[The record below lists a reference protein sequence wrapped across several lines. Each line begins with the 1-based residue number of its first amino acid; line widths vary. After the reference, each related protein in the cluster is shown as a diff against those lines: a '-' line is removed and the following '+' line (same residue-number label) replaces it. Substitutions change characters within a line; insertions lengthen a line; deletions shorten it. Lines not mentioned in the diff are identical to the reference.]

1 MNPVFRLK
9 MRSGPNAG
17 EIYPLEKEEIWIGRE
32 PRNDVVIPDPEV
44 SRRHARLVLRGGSY
58 AIEDLGST
66 NGTLVN
72 GDLIAGLRILRHG
85 DVIELGEHTSLVF
98 EVTEPALDETVAVFR
113 PEAEPVMEPV
123 LREEA
128 QPISAE
134 SVLTAEEMPGAVF
147 PEENAESQVE
157 APRGKRRIP
166 VWVWALII
174 LVAVLGLCG
183 LVALFII
190 DALNLYCV
198 VLPGVTNWFFPG
210 ACP

>member
-113 PEAEPVMEPV
+113 PEAEPV

-134 SVLTAEEMPGAVF
+134 SVPTAEEMPGAVF
-147 PEENAESQVE
+147 PEENAESQIE

-166 VWVWALII
+166 VWVWTLII